1 QEEEVKVGLQEAD
14 LGALAREFDEEVVKK
29 SVIAWNIIIE
39 KMMYRPI
46 LTLMMACGSPQAAW
60 RIFLK
65 FYEEKKEHERSRLE
79 DEFRDVEMLSGESSQ
94 SYLVRAEAIRQRL
107 VELDRNSDTTHDY
120 KHIVRGLLSPTYDIE
135 KRILAGRQVLNLSEI
150 EYVMN
155 QADRDLRSA
164 ARKRERDDAAHA
176 LVMAGTGWHGGG
188 RGQPW
193 HGRGAG
199 RGGQLE

>member
-1 QEEEVKVGLQEAD
+1 
-14 LGALAREFDEEVVKK
+14 
-29 SVIAWNIIIE
+29 
-39 KMMYRPI
+39 
-46 LTLMMACGSPQAAW
+46 
-60 RIFLK
+60 
-65 FYEEKKEHERSRLE
+65 
-79 DEFRDVEMLSGESSQ
+79 MLSGESSQ

-199 RGGQLE
+199 RGGQLEHRETSRWCDLHHVDTHSNSECNLQQAVQRRHMGFGRGGGRGAAAPGQSQPRRHSSQDGRVGSSWTEAHGQQYHTG